1 MKIKQTKHVEFK
13 VMYIKDRDSTSLR
26 STNFMTNS
34 YIDPKTVSI
43 KDHVVNDQKVHF
55 SFFRDNQF
63 WYKTDLGFVFPI
75 SLEEV
80 QSSKVTLLQ
89 EDKALLFM
97 RWMIKYIE
105 SCKE

>member
-1 MKIKQTKHVEFK
+1 MTC
-13 VMYIKDRDSTSLR
+13 IKDRGSTPRS

-43 KDHVVNDQKVHF
+43 KEHVINNQKVHF

-80 QSSKVTLLQ
+80 QAGKVTLLQ

-97 RWMIKYIE
+97 RWMRKYIE

>member
-1 MKIKQTKHVEFK
+1 MK
-13 VMYIKDRDSTSLR
+13 
-26 STNFMTNS
+26 NMTNS

-43 KDHVVNDQKVHF
+43 KEHVVNNQKVHF

-63 WYKTDLGFVFPI
+63 WYKTDLGFLFPI

-80 QSSKVTLLQ
+80 QSGKVTLLQ

-97 RWMIKYIE
+97 RWMRKYID

>member
-1 MKIKQTKHVEFK
+1 MTF
-13 VMYIKDRDSTSLR
+13 IKDTGSTPVG
-26 STNFMTNS
+26 STNFMNNS
-34 YIDPKTVSI
+34 YIDTKTVSI
-43 KDHVVNDQKVHF
+43 KEHVVNDQKVHF

-80 QSSKVTLLQ
+80 QLSKVTLLQ

-97 RWMIKYIE
+97 RWMRKYIE